1 MKSFRYGTKILL
13 PLLLAAALLLSAC
26 GGGDP
31 APPAPDEGAKAP
43 AASIPSLEGPVGSEP
58 LMLTSMGQSADVQM
72 VKALLDRTDLTYEFD
87 PLVEAGGLEGVE
99 TLVLVIGGSSKG
111 LGAAGI
117 RAEDE
122 LDRAEALIGN
132 AMELKIPIIAMHV
145 GGEARRGD
153 LSDSFILA
161 GIPAADL
168 IIIVAGGDS
177 DGLFTELAQTHQI
190 PLQMVDSISQAGEPL
205 VEAIK

>member
-1 MKSFRYGTKILL
+1 MKLVKYDAKILL

-26 GGGDP
+26 GGADP
-31 APPAPDEGAKAP
+31 APPDPGENAGVSP
-43 AASIPSLEGPVGSEP
+43 AEIPELTGPVGSEP
-58 LMLTSMGQSADVQM
+58 LMVTSVGQSADVQM

-87 PLVEAGGLEGVE
+87 PLVEAGGLERTS

-122 LDRAEALIGN
+122 LDRAEALIAN
-132 AMELKIPIIAMHV
+132 AKELNIPIIAMHV

-153 LSDSFILA
+153 LSDSFIRA

-168 IIIVAGGDS
+168 MIIVAGGDS

-205 VEAIK
+205 LEAIQ